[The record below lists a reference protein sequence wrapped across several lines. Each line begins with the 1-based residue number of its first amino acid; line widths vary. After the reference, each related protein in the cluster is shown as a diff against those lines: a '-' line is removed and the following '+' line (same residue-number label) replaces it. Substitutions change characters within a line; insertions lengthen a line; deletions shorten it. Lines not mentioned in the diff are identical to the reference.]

1 MRGRVKGVTTDFV
14 PHTDEDVRAMLA
26 AVGVASVDDLFAD
39 IPKALRLGRA
49 LDLPAG
55 CSEIEVE
62 AELQAP
68 AFSALASTTTT
79 CRSWSAPSPPAR
91 SS

>member
-49 LDLPAG
+49 LDLGDVDRWGCLKSSYEPQAG
-55 CSEIEVE
+55 RAHSDQRLSVRTMSEPI
-62 AELQAP
+62 
-68 AFSALASTTTT
+68 
-79 CRSWSAPSPPAR
+79 AR
-91 SS
+91 